1 MTGQYSP
8 GKQEKLNSM
17 NVIINDKS
25 CVSSVGQT
33 LLKAARINHSHVG
46 YLCGGHGVC
55 QTCFVIVLE
64 GAECLSPANE
74 VERAFLSSHQLEMGG
89 RMSCRAT
96 IVKEGTI
103 RILSRPEEVRRMLFT
118 NPLPLFSYG
127 AEMGRNF
134 AQQLVPGIGNL
145 VGRIV
150 TGEIVNENE
159 LEDFKE
165 SVNSLIGLAIETLP
179 EYLPFREQVMS
190 IVSKLPVQLP
200 ALPAQVPLELPF
212 QLPFVQQDTRKALK
226 EPKPIKFIAK
236 SSSN

>member
-1 MTGQYSP
+1 
-8 GKQEKLNSM
+8 M

-55 QTCFVIVLE
+55 QTCFVIVLDGSE
-64 GAECLSPANE
+64 SLSPANE
-74 VERAFLSSHQLEMGG
+74 VERAFLSPHQLEMGG
-89 RMSCRAT
+89 RMACRAT
-96 IVKEGTI
+96 IVREGTI
-103 RILSRPEEVRRMLFT
+103 RILSRPEQVRRMLFT
-118 NPLPLFSYG
+118 DPLPLFGYG

-134 AQQLVPGIGNL
+134 ARQLVPGIGNL

-159 LEDFKE
+159 LDDFRE

-179 EYLPFREQVMS
+179 EYLPFKEQVMS
-190 IVSKLPVQLP
+190 IVGQLPPVQLP
-200 ALPAQVPLELPF
+200 AQLKLEMPFELPF
-212 QLPFVQQDTRKALK
+212 QLPFIQQDTRKALK
-226 EPKPIKFIAK
+226 EPKPIKYISK
-236 SSSN
+236 NSSN